1 MANCYFMLSG
11 NMNIGCKIKYIA
23 VDKLKM
29 DQIISERTLMQSEVI
44 KIYTL

>member
-23 VDKLKM
+23 VDKLEM
-29 DQIISERTLMQSEVI
+29 D
-44 KIYTL
+44 